1 MYEKFEGGEAKDYL
15 IEIGS
20 KNMIP
25 GFEEGLIGLKSG
37 DKKDLNLNFPDDYH
51 AENLKGKETL
61 FKIEVNEVLET
72 KPAELNED
80 FFNQAGIP
88 SKTEEEFK
96 NNLKAQ
102 ASCRHCRN
110 SDSHGV

>member
-1 MYEKFEGGEAKDYL
+1 
-15 IEIGS
+15 
-20 KNMIP
+20 MIP
-25 GFEEGLIGLKSG
+25 GLEEGLIGLKSG

-102 ASCRHCRN
+102 LKRDLEITGKRKLKERIFDAIEQQN
-110 SDSHGV
+110 S